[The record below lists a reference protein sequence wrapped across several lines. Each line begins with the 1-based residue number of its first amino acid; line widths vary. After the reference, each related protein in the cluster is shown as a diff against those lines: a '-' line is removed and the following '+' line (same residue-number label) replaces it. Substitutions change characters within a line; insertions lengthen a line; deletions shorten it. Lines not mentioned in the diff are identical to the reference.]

1 MVCELKELCI
11 EKVVD
16 LAVWLAS
23 IEQKLLDLS
32 LEVEKLRRAV
42 RDLGSELGLESYD

>member
-16 LAVWLAS
+16 LAVWLAE
-23 IEQKLLDLS
+23 IEEKLLDLS
-32 LEVEKLRRAV
+32 LEIERLRVAV
-42 RDLGSELGLESYD
+42 RDLGHELGLE